1 MPIVPEKLS
10 SRQRSR
16 SAISSQFWE
25 SPEHSARY
33 IDGQVWQLPCE
44 PPALNLTGTSGLSR
58 TQQLIASQSLG
69 IPAVP
74 SYDANSGGLVLD
86 RIIAKVGGRRWWTAL
101 GTRAKIQKLWTAASD
116 STVHNRSRV
125 KALRDLS
132 SYSISARSRIQL
144 GKALTLNGVV
154 DVPDPSLLH
163 PIVDGNRRGQVIE
176 QATACHLTLRAAL
189 PGHDV
194 TASVGSNLDY
204 VDSAGEYARV
214 PLAMSLDLASQDRA
228 DGLQYKV
235 GVHQVCATATEFE
248 GSGPEKEG
256 VKRTVLHAQGAV
268 AVEGE
273 TSLWKPFAVK
283 LLPPQEVE
291 EKPSA
296 SPLSSGD
303 QPESLEGVEKH
314 SETSIDPRQPVQDE
328 GQGSR
333 VSKALAS
340 VTADGGIEAPAED
353 DFSLTPFVHSISDS
367 DAIESE
373 EPLDGPPASHNPQPA
388 TVPMTTAT
396 SISETIAES
405 LSLIRQLKD
414 TVTKVTSDVQDGS
427 LQRLSQQLH
436 RQPPPVRLPYSILL
450 SQPHLKL
457 QGSMGCLA
465 RMPLPAFVFGQ
476 DTSPRESGLNPV
488 ASSRHHRNPSMSS
501 LASRNSVSSNLA
513 EAWEPYLKGTA
524 LRVFASAG
532 ISGQVGRF
540 TRPFLDYTSASCR
553 LDIGLTTPHLVGAL
567 PSALAV
573 NNAADTSTVHRPDR
587 HRAFALEGR
596 GSWHALSVSLAQ
608 QVIGPIRA
616 RADFRFALDPINI
629 PQDARERSTLKGLAQ
644 TAFSVRPSL
653 LEAVYGA
660 DAVLPGTG
668 GAARVAMWWSPKRG
682 EAMVE
687 LRMF

>member
-1 MPIVPEKLS
+1 M
-10 SRQRSR
+10 
-16 SAISSQFWE
+16 
-25 SPEHSARY
+25 
-33 IDGQVWQLPCE
+33 WQLPCE
-44 PPALNLTGTSGLSR
+44 PPALNLTGSSGLSR

-74 SYDANSGGLVLD
+74 SYDAKSGGLVLD
-86 RIIAKVGGRRWWTAL
+86 RIIAKVGGRRWWAAL
-101 GTRAKIQKLWTAASD
+101 GTRAKVQKLWTAASAVD
-116 STVHNRSRV
+116 GNASIQHRRRI

-132 SYSISARSRIQL
+132 SYSLCARSRVQI
-144 GKALTLNGVV
+144 GKSITLNGVV
-154 DVPDPSLLH
+154 DIPDPSMVLQ
-163 PIVDGNRRGQVIE
+163 PMIANDAVINRTRQVME
-176 QATACHLTLRAAL
+176 KATACHFTLRAAL
-189 PGHDV
+189 PGHDI

-214 PLAMSLDLASQDRA
+214 PLTLSLDLASHDRL

-235 GVHQVCATATEFE
+235 GVHQVCAPATELE
-248 GSGPEKEG
+248 GSSFESYEP
-256 VKRTVLHAQGAV
+256 KRTVLHAQGAV

-273 TSLWKPFAVK
+273 TSLWKPSAIGK
-283 LLPPQEVE
+283 LPPERLVQNEADEKPAALESGGGDQGGEVE
-291 EKPSA
+291 AEGMEEHS
-296 SPLSSGD
+296 D
-303 QPESLEGVEKH
+303 EVLEEGQR
-314 SETSIDPRQPVQDE
+314 SETQS
-328 GQGSR
+328 SR
-333 VSKALAS
+333 VSRALAS
-340 VTADGGIEAPAED
+340 ATAADGGVEAPAED
-353 DFSLTPFVHSISDS
+353 GFSLAPYVRPIS
-367 DAIESE
+367 ESE
-373 EPLDGPPASHNPQPA
+373 TTETDEPLGHPANRVPA
-388 TVPMTTAT
+388 PAPAAVPITTAT
-396 SISETIAES
+396 SISEAIAES

-414 TVTKVTSDVQDGS
+414 TVSKVTGDVQDGS

-465 RMPLPAFVFGQ
+465 RMPLPSLAFGH
-476 DTSPRESGLNPV
+476 DTSLRESCLDPATSG
-488 ASSRHHRNPSMSS
+488 RHNRNPSMSS
-501 LASRNSVSSNLA
+501 LASRNSISSNLA

-553 LDIGLTTPHLVGAL
+553 LDVGLTTPHVVGAL
-567 PSALAV
+567 PSALGV
-573 NNAADTSTVHRPDR
+573 NETTDTNTIHRPDR

-596 GSWHALSVSLAQ
+596 GSWHALSISLAQ
-608 QVIGPIRA
+608 QIVGPLRA

-644 TAFSVRPSL
+644 TAFSVRPAL